1 MTEAAPW
8 TLDELVQLASQA
20 LSVDYDGPPSARVRE
35 MPDRRS
41 VRWYVTRGLV
51 DRPTSNGRNALYGRR
66 HLLQLVAIKRLQ
78 AQGRTLAE
86 IQAELAGA
94 PNRALDQLARLGPG
108 LLTAPPATPPPATTP
123 PPANTPSA
131 TTPSAPAQPLDP
143 SGRSRFWVNRPDPPR
158 PMASPG
164 ADSSGH
170 AAGHAPQPAHTTW
183 PLLAIELSPGIT
195 LLVDPARTAVADPD
209 AVRHAARQLLDLLVP
224 ATFNERSTS

>member
-1 MTEAAPW
+1 MAEAALW

-35 MPDRRS
+35 VPDRRL

-51 DRPTSNGRNALYGRR
+51 DRPTSNGRNALYGSR

-94 PNRALDQLARLGPG
+94 ADLALHQLARLDPG
-108 LLTAPPATPPPATTP
+108 LLTAPPATTQP
-123 PPANTPSA
+123 A
-131 TTPSAPAQPLDP
+131 TTPSALAQPQDM
-143 SGRSRFWVNRPDPPR
+143 SGRSRFWVDRPDTPR
-158 PMASPG
+158 PTAPTG
-164 ADSSGH
+164 AD
-170 AAGHAPQPAHTTW
+170 HAPQPAHTTW
-183 PLLAIELSPGIT
+183 PLQAIELSPGIT

-224 ATFNERSTS
+224 ATINERSTS

>member
-1 MTEAAPW
+1 MWGMAEATFW

-35 MPDRRS
+35 VPDRRL

-86 IQAELAGA
+86 IQAELTGA
-94 PNRALDQLARLGPG
+94 ADRALHQLARLDLG
-108 LLTAPPATPPPATTP
+108 LLTAVPATQLPATPPPATP
-123 PPANTPSA
+123 LPADTPSA
-131 TTPSAPAQPLDP
+131 LAQPPDL
-143 SGRSRFWVNRPDPPR
+143 SERSRFWVDRPDIPR
-158 PMASPG
+158 PTAPPG
-164 ADSSGH
+164 
-170 AAGHAPQPAHTTW
+170 AGHAPQPAHTTW
-183 PLLAIELSPGIT
+183 PLQAIELSPGIT

-209 AVRHAARQLLDLLVP
+209 AVRHAA
-224 ATFNERSTS
+224 